1 MSSEPPRP
9 GAVPGWGQQPEQGDQ
24 PAPPEQPGSDVPAPG
39 TPGAVPGWGQQP
51 QPSTPAPTPPAATPP
66 APTPGGVPGWGQ
78 QPEPAPPAQTPT
90 PEAPAPTPGPP
101 VAAPSFGTPAAPPM
115 PTPAPTAPAPPSGG
129 WGAPPTG
136 PQPMA
141 GGAPP
146 GTWSPQPAAPSGNSG
161 CLKACLIVAVLGIVL
176 LVVLVVGFVFIVNR
190 AVQETGINSDGSI
203 GTQCGIIS
211 DADLSSALGSQA
223 SAVELTGLFD
233 LSLGL
238 ILDKRVLPDAPD
250 CWITSDGSNAIG
262 RIARYDGGDAAS
274 VFAQERQNAE
284 PTSQDQGNGLSIE
297 SSGYF
302 GGDVQG
308 LGDEAFCTGVTL
320 AGQAGVLVRRG
331 DTLVYVSMSS
341 AGDTTPNYDSTDQG
355 VVTAPTICAQAQE
368 VAKAILK

>member
-1 MSSEPPRP
+1 MSSEPPRQ
-9 GAVPGWGQQPEQGDQ
+9 GAVPGWGQQPGQGDQ
-24 PAPPEQPGSDVPAPG
+24 PAPPDQPGSAPDPGAPG
-39 TPGAVPGWGQQP
+39 TVPGWGQQP
-51 QPSTPAPTPPAATPP
+51 GPAAPTPPAAAPP
-66 APTPGGVPGWGQ
+66 GSGPGAAPGWGQ
-78 QPEPAPPAQTPT
+78 QPGPVPPAQPPMPAAPAPTSAPPPAAPSFVTPSAPPAPTPAPAAPAPPA
-90 PEAPAPTPGPP
+90 
-101 VAAPSFGTPAAPPM
+101 
-115 PTPAPTAPAPPSGG
+115 GG

-146 GTWSPQPAAPSGNSG
+146 GSWSPQPAAPSGNSG

-176 LVVLVVGFVFIVNR
+176 VAVLVIGFVFIVNR

-203 GTQCGIIS
+203 GTPCGIIS
-211 DADLSSALGSQA
+211 DADLSSALGSEA

-233 LSLGL
+233 LSIGFV
-238 ILDKRVLPDAPD
+238 LDKRVLPDAHD

-320 AGQAGVLVRRG
+320 TGQAGVLVRKG

-341 AGDTTPNYDSTDQG
+341 PADDTTPNFDSTDQG
-355 VVTAPTICAQAQE
+355 VVTAPTICDQAQE
-368 VAKAILK
+368 VARAILK